1 MNSVDQQLVQSAPP
15 HLRSQSSS
23 SGDSGVGSLGKPVS
37 PAHQLLLNWPIARR
51 LVLGF
56 LTAAIIAA
64 AISSITGIERA
75 NTLQNQADFYRD
87 LVNSNA
93 QLTKSDGFLQ
103 LMNTSLN
110 EVLATAAQSGVAAA
124 SQSQTIPN
132 IQKLASSYDSILT
145 SYAQHNLISENP
157 NQLALINE
165 AGSQDLI
172 TRQNTLASSTLQ
184 TWHTYRDAQNSI
196 ISDIE
201 NGNLPAA
208 QQFNANL
215 ATPTH
220 NDALSALNALIQSE
234 GDLANSVLAIESI
247 DERNQLITTLVS
259 ALIAFLAVG
268 IVGWFISGTIVPRL
282 QNLRNVVQSV
292 EDGQFDSRIFVQG
305 KDEIA
310 QVAASVN
317 TMLNTIVG
325 LLAEARLQRDA
336 LTSAADSLFS
346 DMRVVGAGDLRVNAA
361 VSNDPVGMLANAF
374 NLTVGRF
381 RRLVLRT
388 RTSIQQIDVVFQQE
402 IKHAESSI
410 AVAKRALS
418 SSDLEPTEGA
428 RGHHAASQ
436 QTLNRLHQVH
446 NLMQTAASQG
456 TEAAT
461 NSVLAQIQLAYHI
474 TQQLE
479 TRSLPEVPKI
489 QQVLLKAG
497 QEMHTLHTNL
507 ANALSL
513 ITTIEGEMAMGESGG
528 SLDKRSNLLSSSA
541 TSVSKQELA
550 RLYLEFAQE
559 IIAATSKLR
568 SIMQEMQV
576 SFTTFQVEVP

>member
-1 MNSVDQQLVQSAPP
+1 MNSADQQLMQQIAFHPSS
-15 HLRSQSSS
+15 LSSS
-23 SGDSGVGSLGKPVS
+23 VDAGAGSLSKPVS

-51 LVLGF
+51 LMLGF
-56 LTAAIIAA
+56 LAAAIIAA

-75 NTLQNQADFYRD
+75 STLQNQADFYRD
-87 LVNSNA
+87 LVNSNT
-93 QLTKSDGFLQ
+93 QLTGGDGFLQ

-110 EVLATAAQSGVAAA
+110 EVLATAAQSGVASA

-132 IQKLASSYDSILT
+132 VQKLASSYDSILT
-145 SYAQHNLISENP
+145 NYAQHGLISENP
-157 NQLALINE
+157 NQQALIDE

-172 TRQNTLASSTLQ
+172 TRQNTLASSALQ

-208 QQFNANL
+208 QQFNINL

-234 GDLANSVLAIESI
+234 GDLANSILTIESQ
-247 DERNQLITTLVS
+247 DEQSQLITTLVS
-259 ALIAFLAVG
+259 ALIAFIAVG

-282 QNLRNVVQSV
+282 RNLRDVVQSV
-292 EDGQFDSRIFVQG
+292 EDGRFDSRVFTQG

-325 LLAEARLQRDA
+325 LLEEARHQRDA
-336 LTSAADSLFS
+336 LTAAADSLFS
-346 DMRVVGAGDLRVNAA
+346 DMRVVGAGDLRVNAP
-361 VSNDPVGMLANAF
+361 VTNDPVGMLANAF

-388 RTSIQQIDVVFQQE
+388 RTSMQQIDVVFRQE
-402 IKHAESSI
+402 IKHAESSV
-410 AVAKRALS
+410 AVAKRILS
-418 SSDLEPTEGA
+418 SSDLGPTEGA
-428 RGHHAASQ
+428 KGHHSASP
-436 QTLNRLHQVH
+436 QTLNRLHQVR
-446 NLMQTAASQG
+446 NLMQTSASQG
-456 TEAAT
+456 TEVGT
-461 NSVLAQIQLAYHI
+461 SSVLAQIERAYRL

-479 TRSLPEVPKI
+479 TRSLPEVSTI
-489 QQVLLKAG
+489 QQMLLKAG

-507 ANALSL
+507 INALSL
-513 ITTIEGEMAMGESGG
+513 MVTIEGDMAKGESGG
-528 SLDKRSNLLSSSA
+528 SLDKRINLLTSGT

-550 RLYLEFAQE
+550 RLHLELAQE
-559 IIAATSKLR
+559 IIAATSKMR

-576 SFTTFQVEVP
+576 SFTTFQVEAP

>member
-1 MNSVDQQLVQSAPP
+1 MNSVDQQLMQSAPP
-15 HLRSQSSS
+15 HLRSQSS
-23 SGDSGVGSLGKPVS
+23 GRDSGVGSLRKPVS
-37 PAHQLLLNWPIARR
+37 PAYQLLLNWPIARR

-56 LTAAIIAA
+56 LAAAIIAA

-75 NTLQNQADFYRD
+75 STLQNQADFYRD

-93 QLTKSDGFLQ
+93 QLTKGDGFLQ

-132 IQKLASSYDSILT
+132 IQTLASSYDSILT

-157 NQLALINE
+157 NQQALVDE

-172 TRQNTLASSTLQ
+172 TRQNTLASSALQ

-201 NGNLPAA
+201 NGNLPTA

-234 GDLANSVLAIESI
+234 GDLANSILAIESI
-247 DERNQLITTLVS
+247 DEQNQLITTLVS
-259 ALIAFLAVG
+259 ALIAFIAVG

-292 EDGQFDSRIFVQG
+292 EDGQFDSRIYVQG

-336 LTSAADSLFS
+336 LTNAADSLFS

-361 VSNDPVGMLANAF
+361 VSSDPVGMLANAF

-381 RRLVLRT
+381 RHLVLRT
-388 RTSIQQIDVVFQQE
+388 RTSMQQIDVIFRQE
-402 IKHAESSI
+402 IKHAESSV

-418 SSDLEPTEGA
+418 SHDPEPTGGA
-428 RGHHAASQ
+428 GGHRSVSK
-436 QTLNRLHQVH
+436 QTLTRLHEVR
-446 NLMQTAASQG
+446 NLMEVAANQG
-456 TEAAT
+456 TEAAM
-461 NSVLAQIQLAYHI
+461 NSILAQIQHIYHL

-489 QQVLLKAG
+489 QQMLLKAG
-497 QEMHTLHTNL
+497 QEMHKLHTNL
-507 ANALSL
+507 ANALSI
-513 ITTIEGEMAMGESGG
+513 ITTIEGEMAMGELGG
-528 SLDKRSNLLSSSA
+528 SLDKRIDLLLSGPISL
-541 TSVSKQELA
+541 SKQELA
-550 RLYLEFAQE
+550 HSYLEFAQE
-559 IIAATSKLR
+559 TIAATSKLR

>member
-1 MNSVDQQLVQSAPP
+1 MAYCTTVNA
-15 HLRSQSSS
+15 
-23 SGDSGVGSLGKPVS
+23 
-37 PAHQLLLNWPIARR
+37 
-51 LVLGF
+51 GF
-56 LTAAIIAA
+56 LAAAIIAA

-75 NTLQNQADFYRD
+75 STLQNQADFYRD
-87 LVNSNA
+87 LVNSNT
-93 QLTKSDGFLQ
+93 QLTGGDGFLQ

-110 EVLATAAQSGVAAA
+110 EVLATAAQSGVASA

-145 SYAQHNLISENP
+145 NYAQHGLISENP
-157 NQLALINE
+157 NEQALIDE

-172 TRQNTLASSTLQ
+172 TRQNTLASSALQ

-208 QQFNANL
+208 QQFNINL

-234 GDLANSVLAIESI
+234 GDLANSILTIESQ
-247 DERNQLITTLVS
+247 DEQSQLITTLVS
-259 ALIAFLAVG
+259 ALIAFIAVG

-282 QNLRNVVQSV
+282 RNLRDVVQSV
-292 EDGQFDSRIFVQG
+292 EDGRFDSRVFTQG

-325 LLAEARLQRDA
+325 LLEEARHQRDA
-336 LTSAADSLFS
+336 LTAAADSLFS
-346 DMRVVGAGDLRVNAA
+346 DMRVVGAGDLRVNAP
-361 VSNDPVGMLANAF
+361 VTNDPVGMLANAF

-388 RTSIQQIDVVFQQE
+388 RTSMQQIDVVFRQE
-402 IKHAESSI
+402 IKHAESSV
-410 AVAKRALS
+410 AVAKRILP

-428 RGHHAASQ
+428 RGHHSASP
-436 QTLNRLHQVH
+436 QTLNRLHQVR
-446 NLMQTAASQG
+446 NLMQTSASQG
-456 TEAAT
+456 TEVGT
-461 NSVLAQIQLAYHI
+461 SSVLAQIERAYRL

-479 TRSLPEVPKI
+479 TRSLPEVSTI
-489 QQVLLKAG
+489 QQMLLKAG

-507 ANALSL
+507 TNALSL
-513 ITTIEGEMAMGESGG
+513 MATIEGDMAKGELGS
-528 SLDKRSNLLSSSA
+528 SLDKRINLLTSGT

-550 RLYLEFAQE
+550 RLQL
-559 IIAATSKLR
+559 
-568 SIMQEMQV
+568 
-576 SFTTFQVEVP
+576 

>member
-1 MNSVDQQLVQSAPP
+1 MNSADQQLMQQIALHPSS
-15 HLRSQSSS
+15 LSSS
-23 SGDSGVGSLGKPVS
+23 VDAGAGSLSKPVS

-51 LVLGF
+51 LMLGF
-56 LTAAIIAA
+56 LAAAIIAA

-75 NTLQNQADFYRD
+75 STLQNQADFYRD
-87 LVNSNA
+87 LVNSNT
-93 QLTKSDGFLQ
+93 QLTGGDGFLQ

-110 EVLATAAQSGVAAA
+110 EVLATAAQSGVASA

-145 SYAQHNLISENP
+145 NYAQHGLISENP
-157 NQLALINE
+157 NQQALIDE

-172 TRQNTLASSTLQ
+172 TRQNTLASSALQ

-208 QQFNANL
+208 QQFNINL

-234 GDLANSVLAIESI
+234 GDLANSILTIESQ
-247 DERNQLITTLVS
+247 DEQSQLITTLVS
-259 ALIAFLAVG
+259 ALIAFIAVG

-282 QNLRNVVQSV
+282 RNLRDVVQSV
-292 EDGQFDSRIFVQG
+292 EDGRFDSRVFTQG

-325 LLAEARLQRDA
+325 LLEEARHQRDA
-336 LTSAADSLFS
+336 LTAAADSLFS
-346 DMRVVGAGDLRVNAA
+346 DMRVVGAGDLRVNAP
-361 VSNDPVGMLANAF
+361 VTNDPVGMLANAF

-388 RTSIQQIDVVFQQE
+388 RTSMQQIDVVFRQE
-402 IKHAESSI
+402 IKHAESSV
-410 AVAKRALS
+410 AVAKRILS
-418 SSDLEPTEGA
+418 SSDLGPTEGA
-428 RGHHAASQ
+428 KGHHSASP
-436 QTLNRLHQVH
+436 QTLNRLHQVR
-446 NLMQTAASQG
+446 NLMQTSASQG
-456 TEAAT
+456 TEVGT
-461 NSVLAQIQLAYHI
+461 SSVLAQIERAYRL

-479 TRSLPEVPKI
+479 TRSLPEVSTI
-489 QQVLLKAG
+489 QQMLLKAG

-507 ANALSL
+507 INALSL
-513 ITTIEGEMAMGESGG
+513 MVTIEGDMAKGKSGG
-528 SLDKRSNLLSSSA
+528 SLDKRINLLTSGT

-550 RLYLEFAQE
+550 RLHLELAQE
-559 IIAATSKLR
+559 IIAATSKMR

-576 SFTTFQVEVP
+576 SFTTFQVEAP